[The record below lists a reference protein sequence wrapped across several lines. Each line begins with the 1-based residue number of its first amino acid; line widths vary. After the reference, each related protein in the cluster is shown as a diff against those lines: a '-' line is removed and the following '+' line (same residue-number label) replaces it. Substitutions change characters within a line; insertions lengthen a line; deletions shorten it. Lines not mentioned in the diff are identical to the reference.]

1 MKLSVIAKKSARSVI
16 YAPHVHVLSSGIY
29 FIWVSTIVAS
39 PLLLSSIVCASLV
52 WWHFECLAK
61 YEQECGESRVEAPL
75 LAHERQFGQAVLS
88 PRDIVE
94 VIFR

>member
-16 YAPHVHVLSSGIY
+16 YAPHVLVLSSGLY

-61 YEQECGESRVEAPL
+61 HEQECGEAPL
-75 LAHERQFGQAVLS
+75 LANEQRFGQAVLS